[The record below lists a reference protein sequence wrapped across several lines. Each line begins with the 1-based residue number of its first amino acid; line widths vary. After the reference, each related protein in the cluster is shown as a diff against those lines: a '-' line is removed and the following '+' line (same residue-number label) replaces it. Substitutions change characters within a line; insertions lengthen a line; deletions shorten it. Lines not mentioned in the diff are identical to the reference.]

1 MHYLGKAEAFAGIKG
16 EIKTKFDIGSFI
28 TLSVKGEASAG
39 VGGKVEGTFKIE
51 NGKLTISAE
60 VAATLGIGVGGGVE
74 VEIDFAELAQS
85 IVDAIDEYF
94 KTETPQEDWIE
105 MEDLSGKI

>member
-1 MHYLGKAEAFAGIKG
+1 MASQQNVANKSFAVWQG
-16 EIKTKFDIGSFI
+16 TANYQCR
-28 TLSVKGEASAG
+28 LLRYCA
-39 VGGKVEGTFKIE
+39 KVEGTFKIE

-60 VAATLGIGVGGGVE
+60 VAATLGIGLGGGVE

-94 KTETPQEDWIE
+94 KTETPKEDWIP
-105 MEDLSGKI
+105 MQDLGGKDD